1 LPFWPGHVHP
11 LEMNLL
17 RNSNFFSRTHLHC
30 SDGTVIRSKSWWRSK
45 HYQDLLKNYE
55 VWDYNKSNVNFLH
68 RRLGK
73 RVSLLRFGYAPFLE
87 TVPSNV
93 PQDIDVLFY
102 GSMCPRRWNIERD
115 LRKQGINAIFR
126 SFNLW
131 GTERDSLIARAK
143 IVLNIHFHSSCLF
156 EYSRVLPLLS
166 NRKFVISEF
175 SSDQDEYKFLEG
187 GLVICNYNEI
197 LPKILYFLQ
206 HPDERHVISTQGY
219 EIVKQHPTIPPI

>member
-1 LPFWPGHVHP
+1 
-11 LEMNLL
+11 M
-17 RNSNFFSRTHLHC
+17 
-30 SDGTVIRSKSWWRSK
+30 
-45 HYQDLLKNYE
+45 
-55 VWDYNKSNVNFLH
+55 
-68 RRLGK
+68 
-73 RVSLLRFGYAPFLE
+73 
-87 TVPSNV
+87 PSNV

-187 GLVICNYNEI
+187 GLVFCNYNEI
-197 LPKILYFLQ
+197 LPKI
-206 HPDERHVISTQGY
+206 
-219 EIVKQHPTIPPI
+219 